1 MMSAEVAILEKRQD
15 RMETVIERLSVIQ
28 TDLNKMLAVH
38 EERINSNQKNVTYLE
53 EVVEKRR
60 EESDIKLKDVYETMR
75 SEDGKILSELNS
87 IRKESTEQHNELSA
101 KINEIEKRL
110 WMYIGAVSVIVF
122 VLTHTDTIIKIL
134 K

>member
-1 MMSAEVAILEKRQD
+1 MSEVISLEKRID
-15 RMETVIERLSVIQ
+15 RREAVIERLSIIQ

-38 EERINSNQKNVTYLE
+38 DSRINSNEKNMSHLE

-60 EESDIKLKDVYETMR
+60 EESDIKLKDVYDTMR
-75 SEDGKILSELNS
+75 SEDNKILTELNS
-87 IRKESTEQHNELSA
+87 IRKESTEQHNILAA

-110 WMYIGAVSVIVF
+110 WMYIGGVSVIVF
-122 VLTHTDTIIKIL
+122 VLTHTETIFKIL

>member
-1 MMSAEVAILEKRQD
+1 MASEVTILEKRQD
-15 RMETVIERLSVIQ
+15 RMEAVIERLSVIQ
-28 TDLNKMLAVH
+28 TDLNRMLAVH

-75 SEDGKILSELNS
+75 SEDNKILTELNN
-87 IRKESTEQHNELSA
+87 IRKESTEQHNILTT